1 MKIKRRSRGFA
12 SGVKSQKDALGSPV
26 PGMMSEQTKGQT
38 QMGSGGISIQVSQP
52 GLSEPPPGT
61 FSVYRRMRSNPTVA
75 MARIAATA
83 PVKKA
88 EISVGSTDD
97 AREEA
102 VEFVKKHI
110 VPMWPWIRNNSLFAL
125 DYGYSPF
132 EKVFDSKDGKI
143 VLSKLKPLLVDIT
156 KIALEKD
163 TGKFAGL
170 EQQNVKL
177 PAEKVFCYVNDSEA
191 GSVYGRARNENLRR
205 EWKNWL
211 DTSIRMGDYGR
222 KVAGVIPIITYPE
235 GESRDASGSMQS
247 NFALAQGIMDHLGT
261 KMKGIAMPNTFAKW
275 ANPSEWIGR
284 GIDPAQLRPWL
295 ISFLETKGNHGGD
308 FVTQLKYWD
317 VNMIRGWL
325 VPERAISEGQHG
337 TKAEAVAHID
347 IAFAVAEELLDDIIG
362 CVNRYIIDQL
372 LVLNFGEEAKGTVFL
387 EHGPIID
394 QDKLF
399 LRGIIEKVIGTP
411 VGFELL
417 FDMLDLEQILDQ
429 ADVPQSEATPLE
441 DLLPGLKPAP
451 LVDATG
457 KPIDPTK
464 PDKLVIP
471 GASAPEGG
479 GAETI
484 VEGVK
489 LNGAQI
495 TAAKDVIG
503 DVIAG
508 RMPAEVGIELLVAV
522 GLDRPTA
529 VKMVGIAE
537 KFKPAKV
544 EE

>member
-1 MKIKRRSRGFA
+1 MKIRRKRARGFA
-12 SGVKSQKDALGSPV
+12 SGVKPRQDALATPV
-26 PGMMSEQTKGQT
+26 AGMMAEQTKGQAAR
-38 QMGSGGISIQVSQP
+38 GAGGISIQISQP

-61 FSVYRRMRSNPTVA
+61 FATYRRMRTNPTVA

-88 EISVGSTDD
+88 EISVNSTDD
-97 AREEA
+97 AKEEA

-132 EKVFDSKDGKI
+132 EKVFDLKDGKI
-143 VLSKLKPLLVDIT
+143 ILSKLKPLLVDIT
-156 KIALEKD
+156 KIRLEKE

-170 EQQNVKL
+170 EQQSVKL
-177 PAEKVFCYVNDSEA
+177 PPEKVFCYVNDSEA
-191 GSVYGRARNENLRR
+191 GSVYGRSRNENLRR
-205 EWKNWL
+205 EWKSWF
-211 DTSIRMGDYGR
+211 DTSIRLGDYGR
-222 KVAGVIPIITYPE
+222 KIAGVIPIITYPE

-247 NFALAQGIMDHLGT
+247 NFSLAQGIMDHLGT

-295 ISFLETKGNHGGD
+295 ISFLETKGQHGKD
-308 FVTQLKYWD
+308 FVEQLRYWD
-317 VNMIRGWL
+317 TNMIRGWL
-325 VPERAISEGQHG
+325 IPERAITEGQHG

-347 IAFAVAEELLDDIIG
+347 IAFAVAEELLDDLIR
-362 CVNRYIIDQL
+362 CVNWYIIDQL
-372 LVLNFGEEAKGTVFL
+372 LVVNFGEEARGTVFL

-429 ADVPQSEATPLE
+429 AGIPQSEVTPLE
-441 DLLPGLKPAP
+441 DLLPRLKA
-451 LVDATG
+451 
-457 KPIDPTK
+457 DPTGA
-464 PDKLVIP
+464 PAIPPTPTIP
-471 GASAPEGG
+471 GASAPESG
-479 GAETI
+479 GAANV

-495 TAAKDVIG
+495 SAAQSILADVTSG
-503 DVIAG
+503 AMADVVA
-508 RMPAEVGIELLVAV
+508 VGLLVAV
-522 GLDRPTA
+522 GLDKVTA
-529 VKMVGIAE
+529 EVLVKAA
-537 KFKPAKV
+537 KAHKPPKV
-544 EE
+544 SDE